1 MSPVDLARMNSLRWL
16 HRIELGGGV
25 VTPGRWDGGHIRDF
39 LSDIDF
45 DFSGKDVL
53 DVGCFDGLWT
63 FAAERAGAREVWA
76 IDDLSKRPGD
86 EQTFRFASA
95 ALGSRAVYRPNLT
108 VYEIESLER
117 ADFEVVLF
125 FGVLYHLVHPLL
137 ALARLRRM
145 LADGGEMLIESE
157 SLDDD
162 SESRLSFHY
171 RDAHV
176 GDRSNWFVPTTRCL
190 REMVESCYLE
200 IVDFRTFG
208 TPPPPLWKRLAKR
221 FAGRAEPRFV
231 RSCIRARAVRRE
243 DPRWIRPDEL
253 LGRFDPRWDASG
265 SPRSPSIPL
274 SPSEGREGRHRPAP
288 APSKV
293 DPT

>member
-1 MSPVDLARMNSLRWL
+1 MESLEWL
-16 HRIELGGGV
+16 HRIDLGGGV
-25 VTPGRWDGGHIRDF
+25 ITPGRWDGGHIQEFLRD
-39 LSDIDF
+39 IGF
-45 DFSGKDVL
+45 DFTGKDVL

-63 FAAERAGAREVWA
+63 FAAESGGASEVWA
-76 IDDLSKRPGD
+76 IDDVSKRPGD
-86 EQTFRFASA
+86 EQTFLFAGE
-95 ALGSRAVYRPNLT
+95 ALDSRAIYRPRLT
-108 VYEIESLER
+108 VYDIEELER
-117 ADFEVVLF
+117 RDFDVVLF

-157 SLDDD
+157 SLMDD
-162 SESRLSFHY
+162 EECRLTFHY
-171 RDAHV
+171 RDPHV
-176 GDRSNWFVPTTRCL
+176 DDRSNWFVPTTRCL

-221 FAGRAEPRFV
+221 LAGRAEPRFV

-253 LGRFDPRWDASG
+253 LGRFDPRWGASE
-265 SPRSPSIPL
+265 SPHSPSIPL
-274 SPSEGREGRHRPAP
+274 PPRS
-288 APSKV
+288 
-293 DPT
+293 